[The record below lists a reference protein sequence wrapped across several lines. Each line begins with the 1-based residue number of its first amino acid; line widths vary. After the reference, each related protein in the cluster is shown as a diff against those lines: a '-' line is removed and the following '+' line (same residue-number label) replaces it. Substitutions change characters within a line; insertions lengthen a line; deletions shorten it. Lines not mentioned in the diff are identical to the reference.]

1 MRSIKRLLSLDC
13 LLQYLEPALP
23 TCVVLQELVLYHA
36 ETVTSAHHIGQ
47 RGHLVRLLRVYGFVF
62 RHATLG
68 AESGQRR
75 DALVHW
81 FGQVVLHVEA
91 CK

>member
-1 MRSIKRLLSLDC
+1 M
-13 LLQYLEPALP
+13 
-23 TCVVLQELVLYHA
+23 LQELVLYHA
-36 ETVTSAHHIGQ
+36 ETVTSAHQVGQ
-47 RGHLVRLLRVYGFVF
+47 RGHLVRLLRVHGFVF

-81 FGQVVLHVEA
+81 FGQVVLHMEA